1 MNYKIVLKTFE
12 GPLDLLLHLI
22 EKAKVDIYDIP
33 ISDITDQYMAYLD
46 DMKELDLEI
55 ASDFLVMAST
65 LLEIKSKMLLPAKNK
80 IDEDRQME
88 MEEIDPRME
97 LIRRL
102 VEYKKYKKVA
112 EEFKLQEI
120 NQNKVFYKPKEELAY
135 SKEEDIELENLS
147 LDELVKVLN
156 KVLSKK
162 NKTVKPIDIDEIQRE
177 EVTLEECINKIKD
190 ELSEKDKI
198 LFSGLF
204 NENSTRTEIIGM
216 FLSILELIKAKY
228 LKVRQENNFSDI
240 VIIKI

>member
-1 MNYKIVLKTFE
+1 MKYKIVLETFE

-33 ISDITDQYMAYLD
+33 ISDITDQYMTYLD
-46 DMKELDLEI
+46 EMKELDLEI

-65 LLEIKSKMLLPAKNK
+65 LLEIKSKMLLPTKNNT
-80 IDEDRQME
+80 DENRQME

-97 LIRRL
+97 LVRRL

-112 EEFKLQEI
+112 EELKLQEI
-120 NQNKVFYKPKEELAY
+120 NQNKVFYKPKEEFAY
-135 SKEEDIELENLS
+135 SKEEDLELDNLN

-156 KVLSKK
+156 KVLTKRNKK
-162 NKTVKPIDIDEIQRE
+162 VKPIDIDEIQRE
-177 EVTLEECINKIKD
+177 EVTLEECINNIKD
-190 ELSEKDKI
+190 ELNRRDNI
-198 LFSGLF
+198 LFSELF

-216 FLSILELIKAKY
+216 FLSILELIKSKY
-228 LKVRQENNFSDI
+228 LKARQEKNFSDI